1 MQVLFS
7 IIIIHVMKRRVLV
20 LLLFTFVLGSTYA
33 QRQVNGKVTSADDG
47 SPLPGVNVVVVGS
60 QQGSITDIDGNYTIS
75 VAEGT
80 WTLAI

>member
-1 MQVLFS
+1 
-7 IIIIHVMKRRVLV
+7 MKRRVLV